1 MKTFQAPAP
10 KLRQRYSALGMAF
23 ALAVGPQMAQGT
35 ETSLTEGTTYWKT
48 NIVDSVIALRPCPES
63 GVCGK
68 IVWINPEDRDAF
80 DYFGD
85 PAVARDRR
93 IDAQDIQSLC
103 GYSPKMAFEQVAPN
117 QWKGTMDIRGKGV
130 TANMAATQIS
140 ENELR
145 IRVSKFIFS
154 ETDTWTR
161 VTKNDPRYPHCAR

>member
-1 MKTFQAPAP
+1 MKISPAMTT

-23 ALAVGPQMAQGT
+23 ALAVGPQAAGAA
-35 ETSLTEGTTYWKT
+35 ETNLTEGTTYWKT
-48 NIVDSVIALRPCPES
+48 NVVDSVIAMQPCPES

-68 IVWINPEDRDAF
+68 IVWINPEDRDAY

-85 PAVARDRR
+85 PAVARGRR
-93 IDAQDIQSLC
+93 VEAEDIQSLC

-117 QWKGTMDIRGKGV
+117 QWNGTMDIRGKGV
-130 TANMAATQIS
+130 TANVEATQVN

-145 IRVSKFIFS
+145 IRISKFIFS

-161 VTKNDPRYPHCAR
+161 VNKNDPRYPHCAR